1 MNNVNVLKVQVQARV
16 NIIVLVMINRVK
28 LSPVLE
34 THAYTRTAR
43 SKLREDMIQ
52 PMLAFFELGIVG
64 EISKVWYL
72 RATDAFAIVVAL
84 R

>member
-1 MNNVNVLKVQVQARV
+1 MLKVLVQARV
-16 NIIVLVMINRVK
+16 NIIVLVMIHRLQ

-34 THAYTRTAR
+34 THADTRTTR
-43 SKLREDMIQ
+43 SKLREDMSQ
-52 PMLAFFELGIVG
+52 PMLALCELSIVG
-64 EISKVWYL
+64 EVSKVRYL